1 MVAVFKAGRP
11 PSKPKRDP
19 HAAIRQR
26 LGLAKNRRQPVTL
39 SGSVQDSLPDD
50 GPHRTRALWAT
61 RRQQD

>member
-39 SGSVQDSLPDD
+39 AGSVQDSLPDD
-50 GPHRTRALWAT
+50 GPHRTRATWAT
-61 RRQQD
+61 RRRQG

>member
-39 SGSVQDSLPDD
+39 AGSVQDSL
-50 GPHRTRALWAT
+50 GEARHNTTRVEWAT